1 MRRVNSGWNTYVR
14 GCRIA
19 GKCHFQCFG
28 GRAGPESNTHARTG
42 ARSKRQQHYGHC
54 LGGFN
59 RADRYVEQPLIWTSS
74 CQRVGAHLLLMW
86 VAHLIATFL
95 VALSKVHGKILTCE
109 MCGSFRS
116 EGGPLTP
123 AE

>member
-1 MRRVNSGWNTYVR
+1 MSTVVGIRTYVVVALLENATSSALEGARAQRATHTHAPAR
-14 GCRIA
+14 G
-19 GKCHFQCFG
+19 QND
-28 GRAGPESNTHARTG
+28 SNTTAT
-42 ARSKRQQHYGHC
+42 AW
-54 LGGFN
+54 GGFN

-86 VAHLIATFL
+86 VAHLIPTFL
-95 VALSKVHGKILTCE
+95 VALSGVDGKILTCE

>member
-1 MRRVNSGWNTYVR
+1 MSTVVGIRTYVVV
-14 GCRIA
+14 A
-19 GKCHFQCFG
+19 LLENATSSALEV
-28 GRAGPESNTHARTG
+28 RAGPESNTHARTG

-86 VAHLIATFL
+86 VAHLIPTFL
-95 VALSKVHGKILTCE
+95 VALSGVDGKIWTCE

>member
-1 MRRVNSGWNTYVR
+1 MPLP
-14 GCRIA
+14 A
-19 GKCHFQCFG
+19 FQSFG
-28 GRAGPESNTHARTG
+28 GRAGPREQHTRTRTPARGQDDSNTTAT
-42 ARSKRQQHYGHC
+42 AW
-54 LGGFN
+54 GGFN

-86 VAHLIATFL
+86 VAHLIPTFL
-95 VALSKVHGKILTCE
+95 VALSGVDGKILTCE

>member
-28 GRAGPESNTHARTG
+28 GLAGPESNTHAP
-42 ARSKRQQHYGHC
+42 ARGQNDSNTTATAWGV
-54 LGGFN
+54 LIG
-59 RADRYVEQPLIWTSS
+59 DRYVEQPLIWTSS

-86 VAHLIATFL
+86 VAHLIPTFL
-95 VALSKVHGKILTCE
+95 VALSGVDGKILTCE